1 MLSETVGKVIKE
13 LRKERK
19 LTQEALGE
27 AVGVSSQ
34 AVSKWESGS
43 GGMPD
48 IELIPAIAD
57 FFGITTD
64 KLFGR
69 DIVTFDNIEMIVA
82 EYVASLDKDKIY
94 KAWFNLFWTAQKAML
109 GMMPSNSMTIEQM
122 NTDKNDEQGHYSLI
136 NDENKDGLSLLSLAE
151 NEQYAFLMRKPTDYS
166 KLILPTEAYQ
176 ELFAVL
182 SDIDCLN
189 ALLFLYKRENSKF
202 TEKLLMENL
211 NITEDKAQEV
221 VVLLIKYNFLNAEEL
236 ELDDKMMT
244 IYSFNAR
251 YSFIPFLF
259 FTKEII
265 QRPAYFSAT
274 SGSANHLKI
283 Y

>member
-1 MLSETVGKVIKE
+1 MLNENIGKVIRE

-19 LTQEALGE
+19 MTQEALGE

-69 DIVTFDNIEMIVA
+69 DVVTFDNIETIVA
-82 EYVASLDKDKIY
+82 EYMAALDNENTY

-109 GMMPSNSMTIEQM
+109 GMMPSNSMTVDAM
-122 NTDKNDEQGHYSLI
+122 NKDKNDEHGHYSLV
-136 NDENKDGLSLLSLAE
+136 NDENKDGFSLLSLAE
-151 NEQYAFLMRKPTDYS
+151 NQQYAFLMRKPTDYS
-166 KLILPTEAYQ
+166 KLILPVEAYQ

-182 SDIDCLN
+182 SDMDCLN
-189 ALLFLYKRENSKF
+189 AVLFLYRRENSKF

-211 NITEDKAQEV
+211 NLTKEKAQKV
-221 VVLLIKYNFLNAEEL
+221 TTLLIKYEFLTDEEL
-236 ELDDKMMT
+236 ELDDKKMT
-244 IYSFNAR
+244 FILLMRDIHLFRFYSLQKK
-251 YSFIPFLF
+251 SFKSQLIFL
-259 FTKEII
+259 
-265 QRPAYFSAT
+265 P
-274 SGSANHLKI
+274 H
-283 Y
+283 